1 MKALELFAGV
11 GGITHGL
18 RGYVEPVAFVEYE
31 KDAAEFLA
39 ARGKPV
45 HGDVKE
51 FDATEY
57 RGNIDIVT
65 AGWPCTGFSTGG
77 KGGGFD
83 HEASGLFVEVV
94 RVVRECDPR
103 YVFLENSHVLSQV
116 PNLSVVVG
124 ELHALGY
131 DCRWYSCYSND
142 VCIGA
147 PHQRHRWFC
156 LAFKRDL
163 GISIPKTYAPKFDW
177 SSEHPRTQEVENTR
191 VNKRLLKLMGNSV
204 VPSQVR
210 HSFEMMLDM
219 EKTGVPVGSGDVHA
233 RCGYAE
239 NGIMFRVEI
248 NQRKIAPVNILLEPK
263 EVPKKHRVPDSR
275 NILTNAVRRP
285 FWNTPVLVHSVSPRG
300 NKVLT
305 KRSSMSLPTQVSFY
319 KGGDI
324 QSVLSGK
331 FSAWLMGYDPEYL
344 DYLVKY

>member
-1 MKALELFAGV
+1 MNALELFAGV

-18 RGYVEPVAFVEYE
+18 RGYVNPISFCEND
-31 KDAAEFLA
+31 KGAAEFLA
-39 ARGKPV
+39 TRGKPV

-51 FDATEY
+51 FGATEY
-57 RGNIDIVT
+57 RGNVDIVT

-77 KGGGFD
+77 KGSGFD
-83 HEASGLFVEVV
+83 HPASGLWTEVV
-94 RVVRECDPR
+94 RIVRECEPR

-124 ELHALGY
+124 DLHALGY

-142 VCIGA
+142 IHIGA
-147 PHQRHRWFC
+147 PHQRYRWFC

-163 GISIPKTYAPKFDW
+163 GISIPKVSVPKFDW
-177 SSEHPRTQEVENTR
+177 SSAPPRTQELENTR

-204 VPSQVR
+204 VPDQVR
-210 HSFEMMLDM
+210 HAFETMLDM
-219 EKTGVPVGSGDVHA
+219 KPCGTRVTLGDVHA
-233 RCGYAE
+233 RCGYAT
-239 NGIMFRVEI
+239 NGVMFRVDVD
-248 NQRKIAPVNILLEPK
+248 QKKIPPFNILLEPK
-263 EVPKKHRVPDSR
+263 EIPEKHRVPDAN
-275 NILTNAVRRP
+275 NILVSAVRRP

-319 KGGDI
+319 KDGDI

-331 FSAWLMGYDPEYL
+331 FSAWLMGYESEYL
-344 DYLVKY
+344 GYLCEY